1 MRTLRLTSPPM
12 RGPEVKLAQ
21 QQLARHG
28 FLSRNAIDGVFGPVT
43 ANAAK
48 RAKWALGYA
57 APDLTP
63 VYGSLLHSY
72 LTGKRKQTKAM
83 RNRGLNRGRRR
94 PQIQSVGAKA
104 ADRMVRWYLQ
114 RYRESPAG
122 SNRVPELA
130 RLAKQTGLSTWYQQM
145 GWPWCGFAVFLAALA
160 EGSASARQGLKQGR
174 FNALYT
180 PEIRAVAAR
189 GAFGLGA
196 VSPRNARKGTGLLF
210 DFGGGNGSEVDHVGY
225 ALGRAGEDVKVGDTT
240 FRAGPGEIVT
250 VEGNTSYDSNGS
262 QANGGAVA
270 VRVRPISQVRA
281 AYVLS

>member
-1 MRTLRLTSPPM
+1 MRTLRLTSPAM
-12 RGPEVKLAQ
+12 RGPEVKMAQ

-28 FLSRNAIDGVFGPVT
+28 FLSPKSVDGVFGPVT

-57 APDLTP
+57 AADLTP
-63 VYGSLLHSY
+63 IYGGLLHSY
-72 LTGKRKQTKAM
+72 LTGKRAQSKAM
-83 RNRGLNRGRRR
+83 RNRALNRSRRR
-94 PQIQSVGAKA
+94 PKIQSVGAKA
-104 ADRMVRWYLQ
+104 ADRMVRWYLL
-114 RYRESPAG
+114 RYKEVPAA
-122 SNRVPELA
+122 SNRVPELS
-130 RLAKQTGLSTWYQQM
+130 RLAKQVGLSTWYQQM

-160 EGSASARQGLKQGR
+160 EGSTSAKLGLKQGK

-180 PEIRAVAAR
+180 PEIRAVSAR

-196 VSPRNARKGTGLLF
+196 VAPRNARKGTGLLF
-210 DFGGGNGSEVDHVGY
+210 DFGGGNGGEVDHVGY
-225 ALGRAGEDVKVGDTT
+225 ALGRVGEDVKVGGKT
-240 FRAGPGEIVT
+240 FTAGPGEIVA

>member
-1 MRTLRLTSPPM
+1 M
-12 RGPEVKLAQ
+12 RGPDVKIAQ
-21 QQLARHG
+21 QQLARRG
-28 FLSRNAIDGVFGPVT
+28 FMSQSSVDGMFGPVT

-48 RAKWALGYA
+48 RAKWVLGYPA
-57 APDLTP
+57 ADLKP
-63 VYGSLLHSY
+63 IYGSLLHGY
-72 LTGKRKQTKAM
+72 LTGSRKQTMAM
-83 RNRGLNRGRRR
+83 RNRAKNRAKRR
-94 PQIQSVGAKA
+94 PEIQSIGAKA

-114 RYRESPAG
+114 SYRESPAG

-130 RLAKQTGLSTWYQQM
+130 RLAKQTGLSSWYQQM

-160 EGSASARQGLKQGR
+160 EGSSSAKLGLRQGR

-180 PEIRAVAAR
+180 PEIRAVSAR

-196 VSPRNARKGTGLLF
+196 VAPRNARKGTGLLF
-210 DFGGGNGSEVDHVGY
+210 DFGGGNGGEVDHVGY
-225 ALGRAGEDVKVGDTT
+225 ALGRVGEDVKVGDRV
-240 FRAGPGEIVT
+240 FSAGPGEIVA
-250 VEGNTSYDSNGS
+250 VEGNTSYDANGS

>member
-1 MRTLRLTSPPM
+1 MRTLRLTSPLM
-12 RGPEVKLAQ
+12 RGPDVTLAQ
-21 QQLARHG
+21 RQLAKTG
-28 FLSRNAIDGVFGPVT
+28 FLSSNAVDGVFGPVT

-48 RAKWALGYA
+48 RAKWALGYPA
-57 APDLTP
+57 AELKPI
-63 VYGSLLHSY
+63 YGSLLHSY
-72 LTGKRKQTKAM
+72 LTGKRSQTKAM
-83 RNRGLNRGRRR
+83 RNRALNRARRR
-94 PQIQSVGAKA
+94 SQIQSVGAKA
-104 ADRMVRWYLQ
+104 ADRMVRWYLMS
-114 RYRESPAG
+114 YREAPAG

-130 RLAKQTGLSTWYQQM
+130 RLAKQTGLSSWYQQM

-160 EGSASARQGLKQGR
+160 EGSVSAKYGLKQGR

-225 ALGRAGEDVKVGDTT
+225 ALGRVGEDVKVGDTT
-240 FRAGPGEIVT
+240 FRAGPGEIVA
-250 VEGNTSYDSNGS
+250 VEGNTSYDSSGS